1 MIHQKTPMRRLNMMN
16 AHGFVRTVGE
26 AFEHSPWVAERAFHF
41 HPFSSIDDLHQ
52 KMCKVVKEAS
62 EQDRVA
68 LIRAHPDLVGRMAQP
83 LTPQSQAEQSAAGL
97 DRLTDE
103 ERETFQAYN
112 DVYREQF
119 DFPFVICAREHRKE
133 AILSEFPRRLKHTR
147 QREIDVNIEEICK
160 IARLRLLDVL
170 SEE

>member
-41 HPFSSIDDLHQ
+41 HPFSTIDDLHQ

-83 LTPQSQAEQSAAGL
+83 LTPQSQAEQATAGL
-97 DRLTDE
+97 DRLAK
-103 ERETFQAYN
+103 RAQPA
-112 DVYREQF
+112 VSQG
-119 DFPFVICAREHRKE
+119 PAARVP
-133 AILSEFPRRLKHTR
+133 ASASGPVPPYPLAPGCPWVQR
-147 QREIDVNIEEICK
+147 QV
-160 IARLRLLDVL
+160 V
-170 SEE
+170 